1 MNQLK
6 YSIRSLELYAPWIRN
21 IHIVTN
27 GQVCEIS
34 RTASQRFLI
43 APLFTYSSNSKVPD
57 WLDTNHPRIRI
68 VFHNQIFYDVSD
80 LPTFNSCAI
89 EMNLHH
95 ILNLR
100 FRCHIESVRGVFKI
114 SHFTEMINDI
124 KQKLFIFQRWYF
136 IASSSL
142 SWRFYNF
149 WGKNEI
155 VRYKESYWIHNEKEV
170 SKTVQSFLQGEREK
184 WPLWHKL

>member
-124 KQKLFIFQRWYF
+124 KQKLFIFQR
-136 IASSSL
+136 
-142 SWRFYNF
+142 
-149 WGKNEI
+149 
-155 VRYKESYWIHNEKEV
+155 
-170 SKTVQSFLQGEREK
+170 
-184 WPLWHKL
+184 